1 MTRRL
6 FHIALAAGG
15 TGGHVIPAQ
24 ALAAELS
31 ARGHHLVFFTDR
43 RGMRYASLFPEMPVY
58 EVASAPFRSGIVAKV
73 VSALRMVAGTF
84 RALRLIRML
93 KPAAVVGFGG
103 YPSVPAGLAAAITGL
118 PLCLHEQNAV
128 FGRSNRL
135 LARFARMLTL
145 SFARTTRVPRHPS
158 VHVTGNPVRP
168 AIVELA
174 AGDYE
179 APDADGEFRLLVI
192 GGSQGATVLS
202 DVVPAAISALPK
214 GSYSRL
220 RIVQQTREE
229 DLERV
234 TRLYEQLGIA
244 AEIMPFVEDLP
255 RRLADAHLVIARAG
269 ASTISELSVAGR
281 PAILVPYPAATD
293 DHQTMNAVELTQ
305 SGGAWTIAQRDF
317 TPAQLAKLLQGLMR
331 DPQRLADAAR
341 AAQGVGRPQAAAE
354 LADLVERLIVAR
366 GPLAALPVE
375 SDERTAA

>member
-24 ALAAELS
+24 ALAAELQQ
-31 ARGHHLVFFTDR
+31 RGHRLVFLTDR
-43 RGMRYASLFPEMPVY
+43 RGMRYASLFPEMPVH
-58 EVASAPFRSGIVAKV
+58 EVASAPFRSGILAKL
-73 VSALRMVAGTF
+73 VSAFRMVGGTL
-84 RALRLIRML
+84 RALRLMREL
-93 KPAAVVGFGG
+93 RPAAVVGFGG
-103 YPSVPAGLAAAITGL
+103 YPSVPSGLAAAIAGL

-135 LARFARMLTL
+135 LARFARLVTL
-145 SFARTTRVPRHPS
+145 SFTRTLRQPRHPAI
-158 VHVTGNPVRP
+158 HVTGNPVRP
-168 AIVELA
+168 AIA
-174 AGDYE
+174 ALSASDYE
-179 APDADGEFRLLVI
+179 APQLDGVFRLLVI
-192 GGSQGATVLS
+192 GGSQGATILS

-220 RIVQQTREE
+220 EIVQQTREE

-234 TRLYEQLGIA
+234 TKLYDQIGVK
-244 AEIMPFVEDLP
+244 AEILPFVEDLP
-255 RRLADAHLVIARAG
+255 ARLATAHLVIARAG
-269 ASTISELSVAGR
+269 ASTLSELAVAGR

-293 DHQTMNAVELTQ
+293 DHQTMNALELTEA
-305 SGGAWTIAQRDF
+305 GGAWAIAQREF
-317 TPAQLAKLLQGLMR
+317 TPAALAKLLQGLMR
-331 DPQRLADAAR
+331 DPSRLSVAAEAAR
-341 AAQGVGRPQAAAE
+341 GVGRPEAAAA